1 MYLNILIKHNL
12 NKALKYTLAI
22 SIFFS
27 ITLSSLFGATE
38 SLTGSHVISPN
49 LYLYGLSF
57 YSAFLAY
64 LIYENSISRNIF
76 LLASNPLLLI
86 TGPIPYYF
94 KNISYKSFTS
104 RINYYFPY
112 LIIGIFFVK
121 VISIPLTH
129 FLWMLELQD
138 ILSAI
143 FFAFIFEIFIY
154 FNFAGLSLIIYSLAG
169 ISGFKIPLNFM
180 QPFSSNNLIEYWRG
194 WHRSLSFILKNL
206 FYKPLRKYGSY
217 VALLTVYISSGLW
230 HGSSINFLIWG
241 FFHALSFI

>member
-1 MYLNILIKHNL
+1 MLSHCNITSNKLTMDLSGIKKFYIISFLGTFLFWFVNNSHHEYQPFLKMTLYPLIFCYLVTSVYLNILIKHNL

-154 FNFAGLSLIIYSLAG
+154 FNFAGLSLIIYSL
-169 ISGFKIPLNFM
+169 
-180 QPFSSNNLIEYWRG
+180 
-194 WHRSLSFILKNL
+194 
-206 FYKPLRKYGSY
+206 
-217 VALLTVYISSGLW
+217 
-230 HGSSINFLIWG
+230 
-241 FFHALSFI
+241 